1 MSGQSVKTLCVI
13 GLGLIGGS
21 VARAARASG
30 LYQRILG
37 VDADAEQIQTGIRL
51 GVIDA
56 GGTEP
61 AAQLA
66 EADLVLLA
74 VPVAATGEALQA
86 IAPHLRPLAVITDVG
101 STKQSVVVAA
111 QVLGAAIS
119 RFVPGHPIAGTERSG
134 VAAGSAD
141 LFRGRRVIL
150 TPLPETEAA
159 ALASVQALWAACGA
173 AVCEM
178 SPQHH
183 DEVLAATSHLP
194 HLLAYA
200 LVDCLATMEARRE
213 IFAYAAGGF
222 RDFTRIA
229 SSSPRMWHDIVRANR
244 PAVLDMLDQFTAHL
258 QGLRDAVA
266 EDDGDRIIASFSRAR
281 DARERFVQLVES
293 AEVQQA

>member
-1 MSGQSVKTLCVI
+1 MSSQTLCVI

-21 VARAARASG
+21 VARVARSSG
-30 LYQRILG
+30 LYQRILA
-37 VDADAEQIQTGIRL
+37 VDADPEQVQAGIRL

-56 GGTEP
+56 GG
-61 AAQLA
+61 AAPGEQLA
-66 EADLVLLA
+66 EADLVVLA
-74 VPVAATGEALQA
+74 VPVAATAEALQA
-86 IAPHLRPLAVITDVG
+86 IAPHLRPDTVITDVG
-101 STKQSVVVAA
+101 STKQSVVAAA
-111 QVLGAAIS
+111 QALGAAIT

-134 VAAGSAD
+134 VAAGSAE

-150 TPLPETEAA
+150 TPLPETEPA
-159 ALASVQALWAACGA
+159 ALARVQALWAACGA
-173 AVCEM
+173 SVCEM

-244 PAVLDMLDQFTAHL
+244 PAVLDMLDQFCAHL

-266 EDDGDRIIASFSRAR
+266 EDDGDKIIASFSRAR

-293 AEVQQA
+293 SEAAQA

>member
-1 MSGQSVKTLCVI
+1 MSGQSGKTLCVI

-30 LYQRILG
+30 LYSRILA
-37 VDADAEQIQTGIRL
+37 VDADAEQIATGIGL

-56 GGTEP
+56 GGAEP

-74 VPVAATGEALQA
+74 VPVAATGDALLA
-86 IAPHLRPLAVITDVG
+86 IAPHLRADAVITDVG
-101 STKQSVVVAA
+101 STKQSVVAAA

-141 LFRGRRVIL
+141 LFLGRRVIL

-159 ALASVQALWAACGA
+159 ALAGVQALWAACGA
-173 AVCEM
+173 SVCEM

-244 PAVLDMLDQFTAHL
+244 PAVLEMLDQFTAHL

-266 EDDGDRIIASFSRAR
+266 EDDGNRIIASFSRAR

-293 AEVQQA
+293 AEAAQA